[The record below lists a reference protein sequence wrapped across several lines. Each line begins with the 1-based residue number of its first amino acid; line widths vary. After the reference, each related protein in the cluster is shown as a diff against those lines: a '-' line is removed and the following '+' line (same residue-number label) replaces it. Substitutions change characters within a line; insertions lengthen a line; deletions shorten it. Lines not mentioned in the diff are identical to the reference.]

1 MLSLIAA
8 VVVAAQPSAPAAAPL
23 DPARVKAATELVELL
38 NVRGQIERNLM
49 QNVGMMKTGVALRQ
63 MLAQQPGFVQAYEA
77 NRGKFD
83 PALQKAGAIQAE
95 VAQKVITANLGAVVN
110 AAVKSYARTYTLAE
124 LQGLAA
130 FYRTPT
136 GKALYQKQGRVS
148 ADISQATSQIIGG
161 KIDAGMKANGKRLE
175 AALAPLNQAATP
187 KK

>member
-8 VVVAAQPSAPAAAPL
+8 VVVAAQPSAPAAPL
-23 DPARVKAATELVELL
+23 DPARVKAATELVQLL
-38 NVRGQIERNLM
+38 NVRGQIEGNLT
-49 QNVGMMKTGVALRQ
+49 QNVAMMKSGAALRQ
-63 MLAQQPGFVQAYEA
+63 MLAQQPGFVQAYQA
-77 NRGKFD
+77 NRAKFD

-95 VAQKVITANLGAVVN
+95 VAQKVITANLGAVVD

-175 AALAPLNQAATP
+175 AALAPLNQASAP